1 MTYIRLT
8 ENELNKHSSNL
19 SQQLMKKGHQ
29 HAVIKEQID
38 KAKLKNRM
46 RLLNK
51 NAREAKRNI
60 SISVTFN

>member
-38 KAKLKNRM
+38 KAKLKN
-46 RLLNK
+46 
-51 NAREAKRNI
+51 NA
-60 SISVTFN
+60 SS